1 MIEQPKWKGLQIERQ
16 RIDNLLS
23 AMQSGFVFKG
33 KFWARPP
40 DTDWKI
46 HTVAIFISDGE
57 LEAVAEEVHPLIFKQ
72 AKEVLENAYALAKKD
87 RAYLMRFTSGQEM
100 IVQLEKFY
108 DEE

>member
-1 MIEQPKWKGLQIERQ
+1 MIEQAKWKGLQVERQ

-23 AMQSGFVFKG
+23 SLQSGFVFKG

-40 DTDWKI
+40 ESDWKI
-46 HTVAIFISDGE
+46 HTVAVFISDGE
-57 LEAVAEEVHPLIFKQ
+57 LESVEEEVHPLIFRQ
-72 AKEVLENAYALAKKD
+72 AHQVLEEAYARAKKE
-87 RAYLMRFTSGQEM
+87 RAYLMHFTTGQQM